1 MFPQKES
8 WRASAL
14 SLACSFRRKSVVQ
27 FLLTLNPD
35 VHVINESGLGVIHAT
50 IGLSEQLSESKE
62 RDTADILKLLVNH
75 HPPLIQSMDK
85 QKRQP
90 LHYCAMTG
98 NYRAAQYLLSV
109 DRGTINATD
118 SSKKTPLYHI
128 CEHHSPNKKLL
139 ELLLRDGGHFATRN
153 RPRMKDVRLAKVK
166 KMLDE
171 VELKRKLT
179 LTPE

>member
-27 FLLTLNPD
+27 FLLTFNPD
-35 VHVINESGLGVIHAT
+35 VHVIDDTGLGVIHAT

-62 RDTADILKLLVNH
+62 QDTAGILELLVNH
-75 HPPLIQSMDK
+75 HPPLIRSMDK

-98 NYRAAQYLLSV
+98 NYRAARYLLSV
-109 DRGTINATD
+109 DRGRINVTD

-139 ELLLRDGGHFATRN
+139 ELLLQNGGHFATRN
-153 RPRMKDVRLAKVK
+153 RPRMNAVRLAKAK
-166 KMLDE
+166 RMLDE
-171 VELKRKLT
+171 VELERKLT

>member
-27 FLLTLNPD
+27 FLLTFHPD
-35 VHVINESGLGVIHAT
+35 IHIIDDSGLGVIHAT

-62 RDTADILKLLVNH
+62 RDTADILKLILNH
-75 HPPLIQSMDK
+75 HPSLIRSMDK
-85 QKRQP
+85 EKRQP

-98 NYRAAQYLLSV
+98 NYRAAQYILSV
-109 DRGTINATD
+109 DRGRINATD

-128 CEHHSPNKKLL
+128 CEHHSPNSKLL
-139 ELLLRDGGHFATRN
+139 ELLLLNGGHFATRS
-153 RPRMKDVRLAKVK
+153 RPRMNNVGLRKVK

-179 LTPE
+179 LTS